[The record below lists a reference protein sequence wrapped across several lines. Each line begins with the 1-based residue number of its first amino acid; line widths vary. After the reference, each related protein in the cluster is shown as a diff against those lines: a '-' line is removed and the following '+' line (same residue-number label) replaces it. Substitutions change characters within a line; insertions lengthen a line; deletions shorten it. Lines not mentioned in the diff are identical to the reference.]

1 WSGGPW
7 VLMEQ
12 NVAGI
17 ALGDRTVVKSAQR
30 MLRHSLGYIAR
41 GSQSSLFFQWRASLG
56 GAEQWHSA
64 LVPHAGGSTAR
75 FEAVCELG
83 SLLERIAP
91 AVALPADGPLVAADV
106 GILWHADGW
115 WALETPHLPSDAIS
129 YSEEV
134 RATHRSFWRAGI
146 PTDFVR
152 PGLYPLSDEQITWLE
167 EYVDGGGELLVTF
180 LSGISDPALRIAPG
194 GYPGRLRELLGV
206 RVEEM
211 RPLVEGE
218 EVVLDTGAAVTD
230 WTELLEAT
238 DAAVLA
244 RYTHGELQGLPA
256 VTRAARGAGHAVYLS
271 ARLRQDSR
279 DAFLA
284 DTAGR
289 LGITPTLPG

>member
-146 PTDFVR
+146 PTDVVR
-152 PGLYPLSDEQITWLE
+152 PGAAASRYRLLAVPCLYPLSDEQITWLE
-167 EYVDGGGELLVTF
+167 EYVEGGGELLVTF
-180 LSGISDPALRIAPG
+180 LSGIPYPALRIAPG
-194 GYPGRLRELLGV
+194 GYPGRLRELLGG

-211 RPLVEGE
+211 RRPGGVEA
-218 EVVLDTGAAVTD
+218 VLPATGAAVTECS
-230 WTELLEAT
+230 ELFAAA
-238 DAAVLA
+238 DADEPGL
-244 RYTHGELQGLPA
+244 YT
-256 VTRAARGAGHAVYLS
+256 RGD
-271 ARLRQDSR
+271 RL
-279 DAFLA
+279 
-284 DTAGR
+284 
-289 LGITPTLPG
+289 